1 MEEKISLYRDAPS
14 PVIVYHNKNER
25 PHVDV
30 PHLHSQYEIYYNID
44 GAKGFFA
51 DKRFYDCT
59 GFDLFAIPQA
69 CVHKVIVSRGA
80 VYERCIINIDT
91 KIIDAINAAPHMNRP
106 LSWLTGSPFPKK
118 ANLNEQE
125 HEEFMNLIKQYH
137 AQESHELKRYAALIG
152 ILAFIGGFFLP
163 GRMASPAGSPPD
175 SIAEKALVLIEDQF
189 QDIKISEIAE
199 TLFVNESYFSKLFKE
214 EFGLTP
220 ENYLIVR
227 KIAEAKKY
235 LYMGASVKEACFLS
249 GFHNYSNF
257 IRTFKNFEGYSPGN
271 LEKLTDPL

>member
-1 MEEKISLYRDAPS
+1 MA
-14 PVIVYHNKNER
+14 
-25 PHVDV
+25 
-30 PHLHSQYEIYYNID
+30 
-44 GAKGFFA
+44 
-51 DKRFYDCT
+51 YDCSYNPFDIVINFNRGCLAAVGKST
-59 GFDLFAIPQA
+59 G
-69 CVHKVIVSRGA
+69 
-80 VYERCIINIDT
+80 
-91 KIIDAINAAPHMNRP
+91 
-106 LSWLTGSPFPKK
+106 
-118 ANLNEQE
+118 
-125 HEEFMNLIKQYH
+125 
-137 AQESHELKRYAALIG
+137 
-152 ILAFIGGFFLP
+152 AF
-163 GRMASPAGSPPD
+163 R
-175 SIAEKALVLIEDQF
+175 LIEDQF

-235 LYMGASVKEACFLS
+235 LEMGASVKEACFLS